1 MEFLLFILGFLFF
14 IFLASVVGRL
24 LGVIFIP
31 VLIPL
36 FIWFCFW
43 LFTWDNKILEFVE
56 CKDQSIASIMS
67 ELGTFVD
74 SLVNRENCKWAQ
86 CRVFVQLDDLLEKG
100 DIVALEETLSP
111 EGNLITSTIIKSTKI
126 DPSCP

>member
-1 MEFLLFILGFLFF
+1 MEFIFAFIVFVLLAGLLGRVLGSLFF
-14 IFLASVVGRL
+14 P
-24 LGVIFIP
+24 VI
-31 VLIPL
+31 IPL

-67 ELGTFVD
+67 EVGTLDGSKV
-74 SLVNRENCKWAQ
+74 SVNSENCKWAQ
-86 CRVFVQLDDLLEKG
+86 CRVFAQLDDLLEKG

-111 EGNLITSTIIKSTKI
+111 KGNLIASTIIKSTKI